1 MHMKRFFFI
10 LIFSHPFVG
19 YTQNAA
25 NSTSYEEQKDN
36 LYREGGK
43 LSAYMK
49 QRCRLDL
56 YYPKNKTGFGTIVWF
71 HGGGLKAA
79 VN

>member
-1 MHMKRFFFI
+1 MKRFFFI

-49 QRCRLDL
+49 HSGAGLICITPKIKQDL
-56 YYPKNKTGFGTIVWF
+56 AQLSGFM
-71 HGGGLKAA
+71 AED
-79 VN
+79 